1 MVTRAVVF
9 AWMRETAFL
18 TVALALCMGILY
30 EVHRRV
36 FLVGYATGHAVGVKQ
51 APPIKLASRVVRDGK
66 TGQIL
71 YLILECVP

>member
-1 MVTRAVVF
+1 
-9 AWMRETAFL
+9 MRETAFL

-36 FLVGYATGHAVGVKQ
+36 FLVGYATGHAVGIKQ

-71 YLILECVP
+71 YLILECIP